1 MKKRFNTR
9 DIILAGLFCGLM
21 IVGANLRI
29 QFGPI
34 PLTFQPF
41 FAILSG
47 LLLGPVLALSAQ
59 TTYILLGLAGI
70 PVFAGSAAGP
80 AYVLQASFG
89 YLLGFMLGAWLA
101 GIIAGRREKP
111 SFLRIMAAS
120 AAGLVAIYALGIPYA
135 FLIQSVYLGKT
146 VSLVAMTIGMM
157 PYFIKDAVLFCA
169 ASILAFRLVP
179 LIRRSRD

>member
-1 MKKRFNTR
+1 MKRRFSTK

-59 TTYILLGLAGI
+59 TTYVLLGLAGI

-89 YLLGFMLGAWLA
+89 YLLGFILGAWLA
-101 GIIAGRREKP
+101 GIIAGRKESP
-111 SFLRIMAAS
+111 SFFLLMTAS
-120 AAGLVAIYALGIPYA
+120 AAGLVAIYAVGIPYA
-135 FLIQSVYLGKT
+135 FLIQSVYLGKS
-146 VSLVAMTIGMM
+146 VSLLMMTIGMV
-157 PYFIKDAVLFCA
+157 PYLIKDAILFCA
-169 ASILAFRLVP
+169 ASVLASRLVP
-179 LIRRSRD
+179 LIRRSHG